1 MPLMVLIGDGKRVL
15 VVEDDD
21 DIRSALAE
29 LLESEGYEVTSAADG
44 RQGIERALARPPDV
58 ILLDLMM
65 PVMNG
70 WEFREEQKRD
80 PTIAGVP
87 VVVVSAVSRASIDAS
102 EVIAK
107 PFSIDDVLA
116 AVERHSRAA

>member
-1 MPLMVLIGDGKRVL
+1 MVLVGDAKRVL

-21 DIRSALAE
+21 DIRNTLAE
-29 LLESEGYEVTSAADG
+29 LLEGEGYEVSSAADG
-44 RQGIERALARPPDV
+44 RQGLERALEQMPDV

-80 PTIAGVP
+80 PAIAGVP
-87 VVVVSAVSRASIDAS
+87 VVVVSAVPRAAIDVS

-107 PFSIDDVLA
+107 PFSIDEVLD
-116 AVERHSRAA
+116 AVERQVRDA

>member
-1 MPLMVLIGDGKRVL
+1 MALAGDAKRVL

-21 DIRSALAE
+21 DIRSTLAE
-29 LLESEGYEVTSAADG
+29 LLESEGYEVASAPDG
-44 RQGIERALARPPDV
+44 MQGLARAQERTPDL

-70 WEFREEQKRD
+70 WEFREQQKRD
-80 PTIAGVP
+80 PAIAGVP
-87 VVVVSAVSRASIDAS
+87 VVVVSAIWRASIDAS

-107 PFSIDDVLA
+107 PFSIDQVLD
-116 AVERHSRAA
+116 AVQRHARAA

>member
-1 MPLMVLIGDGKRVL
+1 MVLVGDAKRVL

-21 DIRSALAE
+21 DIRSTLAE
-29 LLESEGYEVTSAADG
+29 LLESEGYEVASAANG
-44 RQGIERALARPPDV
+44 RQGLDRAHAEPPDV

-80 PTIAGVP
+80 PSIAGVP

-107 PFSIDDVLA
+107 PFSIAELLD
-116 AVERHSRAA
+116 AVQRHARAA

>member
-1 MPLMVLIGDGKRVL
+1 MVLVGDAKRVL

-21 DIRSALAE
+21 DIRSTLAE

-44 RQGIERALARPPDV
+44 RQGLARALERPPDL

-80 PTIAGVP
+80 PSIAGVP

-107 PFSIDDVLA
+107 PFSIDDVLD
-116 AVERHSRAA
+116 AVQRHARVA

>member
-1 MPLMVLIGDGKRVL
+1 MVLIGDGKRVL
-15 VVEDDD
+15 VVEDDE
-21 DIRSALAE
+21 DIRSTLAE

-44 RQGIERALARPPDV
+44 RQGLERALARPPDV

-102 EVIAK
+102 EVIGK

-116 AVERHSRAA
+116 AVERHARAA

>member
-1 MPLMVLIGDGKRVL
+1 MIGVGRRVL

-21 DIRSALAE
+21 DIRSLLAE
-29 LLESEGYEVTSAADG
+29 LLEEEGYEVVSAADG
-44 RQGIERALARPPDV
+44 RQGLERAHEQPPHV

-87 VVVVSAVSRASIDAS
+87 VVVVSAAARASIDAS
-102 EVIAK
+102 QIIAK
-107 PFSIDDVLA
+107 PFTVEDVLE
-116 AVERHSRAA
+116 AVERHARAA